1 MVNYFCNSLDSAL
14 KKDLV
19 DLTVLEGSAIG
30 KLRVLF
36 DERVADKE
44 RLGLSEND
52 VIETLILT
60 LLGNIN
66 ELERCRKLL
75 KMWLQ

>member
-19 DLTVLEGSAIG
+19 DLTVLEGSAV
-30 KLRVLF
+30 KKFKTLF
-36 DERVADKE
+36 DERVADKGK
-44 RLGLSEND
+44 LGLNEND
-52 VIETLILT
+52 VVETFILT
-60 LLGNIN
+60 LSGNIN